1 MINLMTKYTYISD
14 RIDMGRNSRHA
25 AKRQRLRTNKII
37 DKITYNPSK
46 HKQKD
51 RRKLRAALQSRIAR
65 PDDEPIDTPFM
76 RFGSFNVKG
85 VDVETGEALKDL
97 LLDKDLDVSYNY
109 SYTYNLHFNCRY
121 LLLVKLS
128 GAQTSLVM
136 QQSSKGIK
144 PGTLNEVV
152 QRKVEGD

>member
-1 MINLMTKYTYISD
+1 
-14 RIDMGRNSRHA
+14 
-25 AKRQRLRTNKII
+25 
-37 DKITYNPSK
+37 
-46 HKQKD
+46 
-51 RRKLRAALQSRIAR
+51 
-65 PDDEPIDTPFM
+65 M

>member
-1 MINLMTKYTYISD
+1 
-14 RIDMGRNSRHA
+14 MGRNSRHA

-65 PDDEPIDTPFM
+65 PDDEAIDTPFM

-97 LLDKDLDVSYNY
+97 LLDKDLDVNYNY
-109 SYTYNLHFNCRY
+109 SHTYNLHFDCRY

-128 GAQTSLVM
+128 GVQTSLVM
-136 QQSSKGIK
+136 Q
-144 PGTLNEVV
+144 
-152 QRKVEGD
+152 